1 MGVIDI
7 IIVCCFLPAL
17 YFGIKNGLVRQLVAV
32 AVIYFGIT
40 LSLRFSAPVAEWIGE
55 HVNMNEFWAKTVS
68 FILVFFVISLVL
80 GLLGKL
86 IEKIIQISL
95 LGWLNKLL
103 GVVAALFVF
112 ALVISAI
119 VYFVDSANNMLDF
132 IPKEKLEESRFYPWL
147 LDFSKEIFPRF
158 KELTQSAQPV
168 QAA

>member
-40 LSLRFSAPVAEWIGE
+40 LSLRFSAPVADWIIE

-68 FILVFFVISLVL
+68 FILVFFVVSLVL

-86 IEKIIQISL
+86 IEKILQISL

-103 GVVAALFVF
+103 GIVAALFVF
-112 ALVISAI
+112 TLVISAL
-119 VYFVDSANNMLDF
+119 VYFVDSANNILEF
-132 IPKEKLEESRFYPWL
+132 IPKEKIEESRLYPVL
-147 LDFSKEIFPRF
+147 LDLSKELFPRL
-158 KELTQSAQPV
+158 KEIAASVPPV
-168 QAA
+168 QTA

>member
-40 LSLRFSAPVAEWIGE
+40 LSLRFAEPVSNWVLE
-55 HVNMNEFWAKTVS
+55 HVNMTEFWAKTVS
-68 FILVFFVISLVL
+68 FILIFFVVSLVL
-80 GLLGKL
+80 SLLGKL
-86 IEKIIQISL
+86 VEKIIQISL

-103 GVVAALFVF
+103 GIVASLFVI
-112 ALVISAI
+112 ALVVSML
-119 VYFVDSANNMLDF
+119 VYFVDSANNMLEF
-132 IPKEKLEESRFYPWL
+132 IPKEKIEESRLYPMM
-147 LDFSKEIFPRF
+147 LDLSKQLFPRLR
-158 KELTQSAQPV
+158 ELIESAPPV

>member
-40 LSLRFSAPVAEWIGE
+40 LSLRFSAPVAQWIVE

-68 FILVFFVISLVL
+68 FILVFFVVSLVL

-86 IEKIIQISL
+86 VEKIIQISL

-103 GVVAALFVF
+103 GIVASLFVF
-112 ALVISAI
+112 ALVIAAI
-119 VYFVDSANNMLDF
+119 VYFVDSANNMLNF
-132 IPKEKLEESRFYPWL
+132 IPKEKIEESQFYPWL
-147 LDFSKEIFPRF
+147 LDFAKEIFPRF
-158 KELTQSAQPV
+158 KEFTHSVQPV